1 MSQTNSKL
9 TLALSLLLGITAI
22 PMRAMEPFDAAQD
35 RPDEPAYESL
45 EQRMEAARLRA
56 EAVQEKARINI
67 ERAEQAKKAYAQT
80 MQRQKMIEAGN
91 AIDTSLKRWDQVMK
105 EADETMQQATLFLAD
120 ERANKELEARVAS
133 PKPQSFV
140 IPVESLNNAFDN
152 DPELNALL
160 LATPDDYFKTEA
172 GPSDAQV
179 IEDAFGPETGLTVPA
194 AIELPGTPLT
204 PRVASATVEVPVI
217 EPLPAVVVAVAEPI
231 ATEPKP
237 VRIPVAQPVDV
248 NPGLPARLTMPDA
261 PAPSQRI
268 DESFVASVLNN
279 ILGAKGPM
287 VTAGTLG
294 VVHYLYENKVFNQA
308 MAVRSPKVK
317 AFLHDYALPTAREA
331 LAAHLIQLV
340 LPHLPYLRD
349 KDIRSFGTVN
359 YLSCF
364 ITTKMLGNTA
374 LYFAKMVTDS
384 EQGKKL
390 VTHYNRLPK
399 KTQNTI
405 AKVLPWLAF
414 ARNMFMARSLASY
427 FE

>member
-22 PMRAMEPFDAAQD
+22 PMRAMEP
-35 RPDEPAYESL
+35 DEPAYESL
-45 EQRMEAARLRA
+45 EQRMETSRLRY
-56 EAVQEKARINI
+56 EAVQEKARINL
-67 ERAEQAKKAYAQT
+67 ERAEQAKKTYAQT
-80 MQRQKMIEAGN
+80 MQRQKMIEADN
-91 AIDTSLKRWDQVMK
+91 AADASLERWKRVK
-105 EADETMQQATLFLAD
+105 TETDETIQQATLFLAD
-120 ERANKELEARVAS
+120 EHANKELEARVAS

-140 IPVESLNNAFDN
+140 IPVESLDNAFEN
-152 DPELNALL
+152 DSELNGLL
-160 LATPDDYFKTEA
+160 DNFFNPE
-172 GPSDAQV
+172 GEPSDAQI

-194 AIELPGTPLT
+194 AIELPGTPLA
-204 PRVASATVEVPVI
+204 PRIEPAAVDPL
-217 EPLPAVVVAVAEPI
+217 EPLPAPIEPSVEPARDPSHLPAVAEAMADRHGERVNKEPI
-231 ATEPKP
+231 SATAP
-237 VRIPVAQPVDV
+237 IP
-248 NPGLPARLTMPDA
+248 A
-261 PAPSQRI
+261 PAPVQRI

-294 VVHYLYENKVFNQA
+294 VVHYLYENKVFTQA
-308 MAVRSPKVK
+308 VEVRSPRMK
-317 AFLHDYALPTAREA
+317 AFLHDYILPTAREA

-349 KDIRSFGTVN
+349 KEIRSFGTVN

-427 FE
+427 FDATPAA